1 MTATKVRRKKVTT
14 KRAGKT
20 EQNAQQETESKSE
33 TPIQPTASNGLQPST
48 LSGDTPDA
56 AEATTE
62 QPGDNP
68 PPPDE
73 KKQRGNNR
81 PKVADNDV
89 KLQIRVSPEVAEI
102 LGKAAAAR
110 RCPLSN
116 YCAILLTDWALE
128 SDATPRLSPEEQ
140 AKAEAIYKAMFGD
153 K

>member
-1 MTATKVRRKKVTT
+1 MPRKSSKTP
-14 KRAGKT
+14 RKT
-20 EQNAQQETESKSE
+20 ESNEQPKPETTVLKAVE
-33 TPIQPTASNGLQPST
+33 TALPATASNELKPSPMGGDSAET
-48 LSGDTPDA
+48 SG
-56 AEATTE
+56 
-62 QPGDNP
+62 
-68 PPPDE
+68 
-73 KKQRGNNR
+73 KRRGNNR
-81 PKVADNDV
+81 ERTADNDI

-140 AKAEAIYKAMFGD
+140 AKAEAIYKAMFPD